1 MSAFGQDKIG
11 PYKTLADGRVLRVTR
26 RMFNTLLTVSKSQQ
40 DQGWE
45 HGW

>member
-1 MSAFGQDKIG
+1 MFSHDENGTFK
-11 PYKTLADGRVLRVTR
+11 PLPDGRVLRVEE
-26 RMFNTLLTVSKSQQ
+26 RMYNSQLTLSRSQQ

>member
-1 MSAFGQDKIG
+1 MAFGYDANG
-11 PYKTLADGRVLRVTR
+11 VYKSLPDGRVLRVDE
-26 RMFNTLLTVSKSQQ
+26 RMFNTLLTVSRSQQ